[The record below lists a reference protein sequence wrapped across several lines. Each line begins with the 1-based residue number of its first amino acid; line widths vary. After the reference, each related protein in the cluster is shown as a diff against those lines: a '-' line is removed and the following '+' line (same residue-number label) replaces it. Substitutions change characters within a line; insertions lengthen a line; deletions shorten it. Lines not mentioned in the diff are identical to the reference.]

1 MRISIIIPTRNEERV
16 IQEAIQQYI
25 PFLDTCDLEII
36 VSDAN
41 STDRTANIVREMA
54 LLHGTRVRLVQKTG
68 PQNIAIGR
76 NAGAAI
82 ASGELLFHTDADV
95 RILDIPHFLETIT
108 HTFQRPEVVAATV
121 PIQVYPQ
128 EETSTDRFYH
138 FLMNSAIRWS
148 IPLGWCMAK
157 GECQLVRNTAF
168 KALNGYNEKLI
179 AGEDCNLFYRLHKR
193 GKVRFIGTLTVHH
206 SPRRFREY
214 GYWKLSYVYL
224 MEGLYRLLVRRSFS
238 REWRVVR

>member
-1 MRISIIIPTRNEERV
+1 MRVSIIIPTRNEERV
-16 IQEAIQQYI
+16 IQGAIEQYI
-25 PFLDTCDLEII
+25 PFLDTFDLEII

-41 STDRTANIVREMA
+41 STDRTAVIVREMA

-82 ASGELLFHTDADV
+82 AGGELLFHTDADV
-95 RILDIPHFLETIT
+95 RIADIPHYFTTI
-108 HTFQRPEVVAATV
+108 QRFFGQPEVVAATV
-121 PIQVYPQ
+121 PIEIYPQ

-138 FLMNSAIRWS
+138 FLMNAAIRWS

-157 GECQLVRNTAF
+157 GECQLVRRTAF
-168 KALNGYNEKLI
+168 QALGGYNEKLI

-193 GKVRFIGTLTVHH
+193 GKVRFIRTLTVYH

-224 MEGLYRLLVRRSFS
+224 MEGLCRLLVRRSFS